1 MAKTMGYEGLIYYG
15 AKGSTAASQILNC
28 VDVTYENSVSTG
40 STTAR
45 GDGTTGPI
53 ETGEATS
60 LSAKLTFNMI
70 VADDDTILVAL
81 LAAARTGLAVA
92 LKYIRSS
99 GLLGLD
105 ADCIISAKEG
115 APLNGEQTIDITVES
130 LSASDRDPQ
139 LNV

>member
-1 MAKTMGYEGLIYYG
+1 MAKKMGYQGLIYYG
-15 AKGSTAASQILNC
+15 VKGSTAATQILNC

-45 GDGTTGPI
+45 GDGSTVPI
-53 ETGEATS
+53 ETGEAVS
-60 LSAKLTFNMI
+60 LDGKLTFNMI
-70 VADDDTILVAL
+70 VDDSDAVLVAL

-92 LKYIRSS
+92 LRYIRAS

-115 APLNGEQTIDITVES
+115 APLNGEQTIDFTVEK
-130 LSASDRDPQ
+130 LSASDRAPV
-139 LNV
+139 LNG